1 MAFGLKEIRKTRV
14 YQEAREEGEQIGEE
28 RGKLQG
34 EQIGEERGKLQGELE
49 GKLEVAQNLLRMG
62 VTPQVIVQATGLT
75 LEAVEKLQ
83 H

>member
-1 MAFGLKEIRKTRV
+1 LVYKFPNRARRELEMAFGLKEIRKTRV

-28 RGKLQG
+28 RGKL
-34 EQIGEERGKLQGELE
+34 EI
-49 GKLEVAQNLLRMG
+49 AQNLLRMG